1 MMSRRIQALIFSYYL
16 NGKIPL
22 CCMYYYF
29 FFLQQPYVDIVV
41 VDWLQL
47 ILRYDKD
54 AEKFALSGT
63 G

>member
-1 MMSRRIQALIFSYYL
+1 MEKFPCVVCI
-16 NGKIPL
+16 
-22 CCMYYYF
+22 F
-29 FFLQQPYVDIVV
+29 FFLQQPYVAIVV